1 MIDISKATLE
11 KMKRENI
18 HPRPRWYFLTKN
30 LFFWLM
36 FSLTTIL
43 GGISFGM
50 IMFITGDLDWDIYH
64 YLGISVSKAVLVSLP
79 YLWIAFMLFFLFVTY
94 YNFIHTR
101 TGYRYHFIMI
111 FFISLLMSAMLGL
124 VFYQYGWTETID
136 SQLRSRIPG
145 YHHLIYGREKQWMQ
159 PSRGLLSGNITVID
173 RGNNILFLKDYSDKE
188 WQVDISQTRVKG
200 MFPITNNL
208 EIKILG
214 QQLSEYTFKAVEIRV
229 GRGSSQ
235 KRGRRAGQP

>member
-18 HPRPRWYFLTKN
+18 HPRPRLYFLTKN

-36 FSLTTIL
+36 FSLATIL

-64 YLGISVSKAVLVSLP
+64 YLGISVSKAVLISLP
-79 YLWIAFMLFFLFVTY
+79 YLWITFMLFFLFITC

-111 FFISLLMSAMLGL
+111 FFISLLISAILGL
-124 VFYQYGWTETID
+124 GFYQYGWTETID
-136 SQLRSRIPG
+136 RQLRNRIPG
-145 YHHLIYGREKQWMQ
+145 YHHLIYGREKQWMH
-159 PSRGLLSGNITVID
+159 PARGLLSGTIVTID
-173 RGNNILFLKDYSDKE
+173 RENGTLSLKDYSAKE
-188 WQVDISQTRVKG
+188 WQIDISQIRVKG
-200 MFPITNNL
+200 MLSLTNNL
-208 EIKILG
+208 QIKVLG
-214 QQLSEYTFKAVEIRV
+214 RQLSEDTFKAIEIRT
-229 GRGSSQ
+229 GRGTSQ
-235 KRGRRAGQP
+235 KRARRAGQP